1 MTTFAMITRHSGR
14 WLPVIGATALVGT
27 VGSLLVPTVLGR
39 AIDAIVSGTD
49 GTPWLA
55 AAVGLMALGVVC
67 DALGAY
73 AGAASVAGTTAWL
86 RSRLLRHVLDAGPA
100 GTGDMDTGDLVSRIS
115 GNAVEAARAGPSIV
129 GAVAAALPAIGAL
142 VFLAVIDPWLA
153 VTFLA
158 GLAAVAAVVRAFA
171 RRTSKAMSAYLQA
184 QGGIA
189 ARLAEALGGVRTI
202 AAAGTAD
209 RERDRILQ
217 DLPDLRTAGLATWR
231 VIGRSTAQGTIVAP
245 AVLVAVLAVGG
256 VELSW
261 GRISVGDLFAASRY
275 AALGLGLGG
284 LTAVYG
290 TLARSRAAVAR
301 VGGVL
306 ALPGFRYGA
315 GAIASAPESAPESTP
330 ESTHESEPE
339 SATGRLEFRAVSV
352 DGVLTDLDF
361 EIPGGTVVAV
371 VGPSG
376 SGKSVLAEAAVRL
389 RDPDAGQV
397 LLDGVPLPEL
407 GRAALREAV
416 GCAFERPQLV
426 GRTVGDAIGLGR
438 SRDQVLR
445 AARDVRADTF
455 IRRLPDGYDTPL
467 TNAPMSGGE
476 SQRIGLA
483 RAWPARR
490 LLVLDDAT
498 SSLDTVTETQ
508 ITETLLARDDRRTRI
523 IITHRARTAAR
534 ADLVLWLDGGR
545 LRALGPHAKLCDDPD
560 YRRVFGQ

>member
-1 MTTFAMITRHSGR
+1 VNAFGTITRHSGG

-27 VGSLLVPTVLGR
+27 AGSLALPTVLGR

-49 GTPWLA
+49 GTAWLA
-55 AAVGLMALGVVC
+55 AAVGVMAIGVVC

-100 GTGDMDTGDLVSRIS
+100 GTGDLGTGDLVSRIS

-129 GAVAAALPAIGAL
+129 GAVAAALPPLGAL

-158 GLAAVAAVVRAFA
+158 GLAAVATVVRAFA
-171 RRTSKAMSAYLQA
+171 RRTSEAMSAYLQA

-217 DLPDLRTAGLATWR
+217 DLPDLRAAGLGTWR

-256 VELSW
+256 IELSW

-301 VGGVL
+301 VAEVF
-306 ALPGFRYGA
+306 ALPSFRYGA
-315 GAIASAPESAPESTP
+315 ASTESAS
-330 ESTHESEPE
+330 
-339 SATGRLEFRAVSV
+339 GRLEFRSVSV

-361 EIPGGTVVAV
+361 EIPGGAVVAV

-376 SGKSVLAEAAVRL
+376 SGKSVLAEVAVRL

-407 GRAALREAV
+407 SRRALREAV

-438 SRDQVLR
+438 PREQVLT

-455 IRRLPDGYDTPL
+455 IRLLPDGYDTTL

-476 SQRIGLA
+476 TQRIGLA

-508 ITETLLARDDRRTRI
+508 ITETLLARDDRRTRV

-545 LRALGPHAKLCDDPD
+545 LRALGPHAQLCDDPG

>member
-1 MTTFAMITRHSGR
+1 MNAFVTITRHSGR

-27 VGSLLVPTVLGR
+27 AGSLALPTVLGR
-39 AIDAIVSGTD
+39 AIDAIVAGTD
-49 GTPWLA
+49 GTGWLA
-55 AAVGLMALGVVC
+55 AAVGLMAVGVLC

-100 GTGDMDTGDLVSRIS
+100 GTRDKDTGDLVSRIS
-115 GNAVEAARAGPSIV
+115 GNAVEAARAGPSTV
-129 GAVAAALPAIGAL
+129 GAVAAALPSIGAL
-142 VFLAVIDPWLA
+142 VFLAVIDFWLA

-158 GLAAVAAVVRAFA
+158 GLAAVATVVRAFA
-171 RRTSKAMSAYLQA
+171 RRTSEAMRAYLQA
-184 QGGIA
+184 QGSIA
-189 ARLAEALGGVRTI
+189 ARLAEALDGVRTI
-202 AAAGTAD
+202 AAADTAD

-217 DLPDLRTAGLATWR
+217 DLPDLRAAGLGTWR

-245 AVLVAVLAVGG
+245 AVLAAVLAVGG
-256 VELSW
+256 IELSS
-261 GRISVGDLFAASRY
+261 GRISIGDLFAASRY

-290 TLARSRAAVAR
+290 TLARSRAAVDR
-301 VGGVL
+301 VAGVL
-306 ALPGFRYGA
+306 ALPRLQYGA
-315 GAIASAPESAPESTP
+315 AGTGSAPESAPEPAS
-330 ESTHESEPE
+330 E
-339 SATGRLEFRAVSV
+339 SAAGRLEFRSVSV

-361 EIPGGTVVAV
+361 EIPGGAVVAV

-376 SGKSVLAEAAVRL
+376 SGKSVLAEVAVRL

-397 LLDGVPLPEL
+397 LLDGVPLSEL
-407 GRAALREAV
+407 DRAALRAAV

-438 SRDQVLR
+438 SREQVR
-445 AARDVRADTF
+445 TAAHDVRADTF
-455 IRRLPDGYDTPL
+455 IRRLPDGYDTAL

-476 SQRIGLA
+476 TQRIGLA

-508 ITETLLARDDRRTRI
+508 ITETLLARNDRRTRV

-545 LRALGPHAKLCDDPD
+545 LRALGPHAQLCDDPG